1 MTPLP
6 GQAAPDLDFS
16 QFGFN
21 PVQSRLMN
29 QYSQAMNIRR
39 MLSAMRGGMPRR
51 QDESF
56 QQPAPL
62 PPMNNPGMFGAGNSQ
77 ISAQPGGMPGG
88 APMPGTIVGYGGSPF
103 QQGFGSQSFAP
114 PQQQQQTYTP
124 PPPNAP
130 GGTYYSG
137 PAFGY
142 QGSTTN
148 FSSPPSSSQ
157 FFY

>member
-6 GQAAPDLDFS
+6 GQAAPDFDFS

-21 PVQSRLMN
+21 PYQTGLMK
-29 QYSQAMNIRR
+29 QYAQAMGMRR
-39 MLSAMRGGMPRR
+39 MMSAMRGGLPRR
-51 QDESF
+51 QDETF

-62 PPMNNPGMFGAGNSQ
+62 PPMNNPGMYGAGNSQ
-77 ISAQPGGMPGG
+77 VSAQPGMYPHMAPDIGFGQGPGG
-88 APMPGTIVGYGGSPF
+88 FAPGSF
-103 QQGFGSQSFAP
+103 QQSFAP

-124 PPPNAP
+124 PPPNAA

-137 PAFGY
+137 PAYGY
-142 QGSTTN
+142 QGSRTQH
-148 FSSPPSSSQ
+148 PGARRSSQ